1 MGLVLRNL
9 KMPRRISKRH
19 CLALLISSLLCSVA
33 CATSRKP
40 AKNDAT
46 AAAAPA
52 LPTVSVASPDSKNSP
67 GPTAATIGEIQEAVA
82 RVYQNTVTVDT
93 SRSEPFI
100 VGDFNGDGSQDL
112 VVIVRPTKQARS
124 KLNSEY
130 ANWIVEDP
138 RKVLSPDLS
147 KAEQRLPKAPV
158 PFRVE
163 QDDLLLLILHGYQ
176 QAGWHH
182 QYARQT
188 FLLKNAV
195 GENIHAQ
202 SFRAVGKTPADM
214 SALPKLPSDV
224 ISEDLAGH
232 PGFIYW
238 ANAKYAW
245 HQ

>member
-1 MGLVLRNL
+1 M
-9 KMPRRISKRH
+9 S
-19 CLALLISSLLCSVA
+19 CAFCSVA
-33 CATSRKP
+33 CATSRQP
-40 AKNDAT
+40 AKNDST
-46 AAAAPA
+46 AAASPA
-52 LPTVSVASPDSKNSP
+52 LPTVSVASPDSKNNP
-67 GPTAATIGEIQEAVA
+67 GPTAATLGEIQEAVA
-82 RVYQNTVTVDT
+82 RVYQNTVTIDT
-93 SRSEPFI
+93 SRAEPFI

-112 VVIVRPTKQARS
+112 AVIVRPTKEALS

-138 RKVLSPDLS
+138 RKVLSADLS

-195 GENIHAQ
+195 GENIRAQ
-202 SFRAVGKTPADM
+202 SFRVIAKAAEDN
-214 SALPKLPSDV
+214 SSLPKLPGDV
-224 ISEDLAGH
+224 ISENLAGH

-238 ANAKYAW
+238 ANAKYVW

>member
-1 MGLVLRNL
+1 MLRNQ
-9 KMPRRISKRH
+9 KAPGRISKTY
-19 CLALLISSLLCSVA
+19 CFALLMSSALCSVA
-33 CATSRKP
+33 CDTSRQP
-40 AKNDAT
+40 AKNDST

-52 LPTVSVASPDSKNSP
+52 LPTMSVASPDSKNGP

-82 RVYQNTVTVDT
+82 RVYQNTVTIDT

-100 VGDFNGDGSQDL
+100 VGDFNGDGSEDL
-112 VVIVRPTKQARS
+112 AVIVRPTKEALP

-147 KAEQRLPKAPV
+147 KAKQRLPKAAV

-163 QDDLLLLILHGYQ
+163 QHDLLLLILHGYQ

-182 QYARQT
+182 QYAGQT

-195 GENIHAQ
+195 GENIRAQ
-202 SFRAVGKTPADM
+202 SFRVVEKAAEDK
-214 SALPKLPSDV
+214 SALPKFAGDV
-224 ISEDLAGH
+224 ISENLAGH

-238 ANAKYAW
+238 ANAKYVW